1 MPLYRATDQDGQ
13 CIHALSA
20 AMLGERT
27 LRLGDQTT
35 LWDVHEVDRD
45 RQAGPRYV
53 GYMADGQLVQPETQ
67 REAG

>member
-1 MPLYRATDQDGQ
+1 MPILKATAHGGQ
-13 CIHALSA
+13 VIHAGSA

-27 LRLGDQTT
+27 LRLGAETT

-45 RQAGPRYV
+45 RQPEPRYV
-53 GYMADGQLVQPETQ
+53 GYMVGGQLVQSEDE

>member
-45 RQAGPRYV
+45 RQARPRHV
-53 GYMADGQLVQPETQ
+53 GYMVGGQLVQPETE
-67 REAG
+67 REAE